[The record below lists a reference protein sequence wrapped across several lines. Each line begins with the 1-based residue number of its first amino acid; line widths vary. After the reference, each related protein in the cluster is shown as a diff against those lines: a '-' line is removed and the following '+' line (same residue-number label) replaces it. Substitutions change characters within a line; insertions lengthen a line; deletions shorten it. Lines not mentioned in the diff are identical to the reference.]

1 MLKNSTYTEKMK
13 MMEELFSCVVKDIK
27 KDLKND
33 HLKNNRH
40 FFKTYFS
47 NQNLNK
53 ITEEELTDGYL
64 KAFGNEED
72 FEELGEFFANRWLIK
87 NTDLY
92 DFFELSLSKISPD
105 FTSLEILEDPIAE
118 DLMQKSI
125 EKFGAPKAYIFSVFN
140 SVVFP
145 EKILN
150 QFKSQAIE
158 EKKQK
163 EIEKIQEEKDE
174 LKRKE
179 ERNFEQIIAR
189 LTDKYEKKL
198 SGLEKK
204 YHADIATLKKQI
216 SNLEHKLLKN
226 KQQ

>member
-33 HLKNNRH
+33 HLKNDRQ

-64 KAFGNEED
+64 RALGKEED

-87 NTDLY
+87 NTELY
-92 DFFELSLSKISPD
+92 DFFERSLSKISSD
-105 FTSLEILEDPIAE
+105 FTALEILEDIVAE
-118 DLMQKSI
+118 DLMKESI
-125 EKFGAPKAYIFSVFN
+125 QNFGATKAYIFSVFN

-145 EKILN
+145 EKTLN
-150 QFKSQAIE
+150 QFKSHAIE
-158 EKKQK
+158 EKRQR
-163 EIEKIQEEKDE
+163 EIDKIQEEKDE
-174 LKRKE
+174 QKRKE
-179 ERNFEQIIAR
+179 ERNFDQIIAR

-204 YHADIATLKKQI
+204 YHTDIATLKKQI

-226 KQQ
+226 K